1 MKLAGPATTT
11 GSPGEAWLAQERAV
25 EFYRVDTSRRILAIV
40 LLCPIPVVAGLLLI
54 ARPMQGSF
62 DPDAAWVVGLSALA
76 LVVTGPL
83 SMMVALKRAFLCD
96 EYLLVR
102 TDGLVDHLGAT
113 VTLHPWDEVECV
125 VYDGSA
131 DAVVLQRRDGGSVRL
146 TRRYAGITPR
156 ELARRLDEVRRK
168 AMFNLL

>member
-1 MKLAGPATTT
+1 MKPAAPATAA
-11 GSPGEAWLAQERAV
+11 SPAETWLAEGRAI

-40 LLCPIPVVAGLLLI
+40 LLCPLPVIAGLLLI
-54 ARPMQGSF
+54 ARPMRGSF
-62 DPDAAWVVGLSALA
+62 DPGAAWVVGLSALA

-83 SMMVALKRAFLCD
+83 SMIVALKRAFLAE

-102 TDGLVDHLGAT
+102 TDGLVDHMGAT
-113 VTLHPWDEVECV
+113 ATLHPWDEVQCV

-131 DAVVLQRRDGGSVRL
+131 DAVVLQRRDGGSARL
-146 TRRYAGITPR
+146 TRRYAGIAPR